1 MLLIVSC
8 YTANLA
14 ASLTS
19 KKLNTQ
25 INSAED
31 LIKSDIKFGTYES
44 GSTMSMLKESKL
56 KILND
61 LARGENIKFED
72 GHGLNRV
79 LSEDFALISE
89 DGTLN
94 RYQGGKQCLLYKVGE
109 PLIKVYQAIGL
120 QKSIIDARKYAE
132 TNNLSLLDSPYT
144 DRINKALLGF
154 LNDGTLKLLEEKW
167 VSDNDCSNDKVNSP
181 KNAIQSFRPF
191 VIRSRVTLL
200 RWKILEDCLFYWA
213 LVYRLV

>member
-1 MLLIVSC
+1 MFVLLIVSC

-31 LIKSDIKFGTYES
+31 LIKSDIMFGTYES

-61 LARGENIKFED
+61 LARGENIKIED

-94 RYQGGKQCLLYKVGE
+94 RYQGEKRCLLYKVGE

-120 QKSIIDARKYAE
+120 QKSNRSQKI
-132 TNNLSLLDSPYT
+132 
-144 DRINKALLGF
+144 
-154 LNDGTLKLLEEKW
+154 
-167 VSDNDCSNDKVNSP
+167 CSN
-181 KNAIQSFRPF
+181 
-191 VIRSRVTLL
+191 
-200 RWKILEDCLFYWA
+200 
-213 LVYRLV
+213 

>member
-1 MLLIVSC
+1 MFVLLIVSC

-19 KKLNTQ
+19 KKLDTP

-31 LIKSDIKFGTYES
+31 LIKSDIKFGTFQS
-44 GSTMSMLKESKL
+44 SSSLSMLRESKL

-61 LARGENIKFED
+61 LVRAIDSRGENIKFKD
-72 GHGLNRV
+72 RQNGLDRV

-94 RYQGGKQCLLYKVGE
+94 RYKGKKQCLLYKVGE

-120 QKSIIDARKYAE
+120 QKS
-132 TNNLSLLDSPYT
+132 N
-144 DRINKALLGF
+144 RIQK
-154 LNDGTLKLLEEKW
+154 
-167 VSDNDCSNDKVNSP
+167 VS
-181 KNAIQSFRPF
+181 
-191 VIRSRVTLL
+191 
-200 RWKILEDCLFYWA
+200 
-213 LVYRLV
+213 

>member
-94 RYQGGKQCLLYKVGE
+94 RYQGEKRCLLYKVGE
-109 PLIKVYQAIGL
+109 PLIKVYQAMGL
-120 QKSIIDARKYAE
+120 QKSNRSQKICS
-132 TNNLSLLDSPYT
+132 TNNLSLLDSAYT

-167 VSDNDCSNDKVNSP
+167 MSNNDCSNDKVNTP
-181 KNAIQSFRPF
+181 KNVIQSFRPF

-200 RWKILEDCLFYWA
+200 RWKILEDCSFYWA
-213 LVYRLV
+213 LVY

>member
-1 MLLIVSC
+1 M
-8 YTANLA
+8 
-14 ASLTS
+14 
-19 KKLNTQ
+19 
-25 INSAED
+25 
-31 LIKSDIKFGTYES
+31 
-44 GSTMSMLKESKL
+44 
-56 KILND
+56 
-61 LARGENIKFED
+61 
-72 GHGLNRV
+72 NRV

-181 KNAIQSFRPF
+181 KFVIQSF
-191 VIRSRVTLL
+191 
-200 RWKILEDCLFYWA
+200 
-213 LVYRLV
+213 

>member
-1 MLLIVSC
+1 MFVLLIVSC

-19 KKLNTQ
+19 KKLNTP

-31 LIKSDIKFGTYES
+31 LIKSDIKFGTIES
-44 GSTMSMLKESKL
+44 SSTISMLKESKL

-61 LARGENIKFED
+61 LVRAIDSRGENIKFKD
-72 GHGLNRV
+72 RQNGLDRV

-94 RYQGGKQCLLYKVGE
+94 SYLGENRCLLYKVGE

-120 QKSIIDARKYAE
+120 QKSK
-132 TNNLSLLDSPYT
+132 
-144 DRINKALLGF
+144 
-154 LNDGTLKLLEEKW
+154 
-167 VSDNDCSNDKVNSP
+167 
-181 KNAIQSFRPF
+181 
-191 VIRSRVTLL
+191 RS
-200 RWKILEDCLFYWA
+200 KI
-213 LVYRLV
+213 